1 MYLPYRRLAL
11 LVIAAA
17 PIFAQSSVLRVCADP
32 NNLPFS
38 NELQQGFENK
48 LADLLAASTNARL
61 EYTWWSQRKSFAKK
75 SLDQGACEVVLGVP
89 TSLPDVLT
97 TKPYYRSTYVFVTRH
112 DRNLQI
118 SSLIDPRLSHLRIG
132 IHVVGDDYAPP
143 AFALAHRGITQNV
156 VGFSLFGEYGQPN
169 PPRKLIDAVETGAVD
184 VAIVWGPFAG
194 YFTKGAPV
202 PLDIAPVTPST
213 FLGVPFTYEISAAVR
228 SGNETLKAELD
239 QVLQSQLVA
248 VHRILDQY
256 AVPQVP

>member
-1 MYLPYRRLAL
+1 MYSRCRRLVL
-11 LVIAAA
+11 LILAAI
-17 PIFAQSSVLRVCADP
+17 PTLAQNSVLRVCADP

-38 NELQQGFENK
+38 NQQKQGFENK
-48 LADLLAASTNARL
+48 LADLLAAGANARL

-97 TKPYYRSTYVFVTRH
+97 TRVYYRSTYVFVTRH
-112 DRNLQI
+112 DRNLHVA
-118 SSLIDPRLSHLRIG
+118 SLADPRLSTLRIG
-132 IHVVGDDYAPP
+132 IHVVDDNYAPP
-143 AFALAHRGITQNV
+143 AFALARLGITQNV

-194 YFTKGAPV
+194 YFSQGAPL
-202 PLDIAPVTPST
+202 PLDIAPVAPST
-213 FLGVPFTYEISAAVR
+213 FGGVPFTYEISAAVR
-228 SGNETLKAELD
+228 EGNNTLKTELD
-239 QVLQSQLVA
+239 QILQSQSAA
-248 VHRILDQY
+248 VHKILEQY

>member
-169 PPRKLIDAVETGAVD
+169 PPRKLIDAVETGAGD

-228 SGNETLKAELD
+228 SGNE
-239 QVLQSQLVA
+239 VLN
-248 VHRILDQY
+248 D
-256 AVPQVP
+256 

>member
-1 MYLPYRRLAL
+1 MCLPYRRLAL
-11 LVIAAA
+11 LVITAV
-17 PIFAQSSVLRVCADP
+17 PMLAQSSVLRVCADP

-38 NELQQGFENK
+38 NQQQQGFENK
-48 LADLLAASTNARL
+48 LADLLAASTNAKL

-75 SLDQGACEVVLGVP
+75 SLDQGVCEVVLGVP
-89 TSLPDVLT
+89 ASLPDVLT
-97 TKPYYRSTYVFVTRH
+97 TKAYYRSTYVFVTRR

-118 SSLIDPRLSHLRIG
+118 LSLADPRLSYLRIG

-143 AFALAHRGITQNV
+143 AFALAHRGVTQNV

-169 PPRKLIDAVETGAVD
+169 PPRKLIDAVENGAVD

-194 YFTKGAPV
+194 YFSKNAPI
-202 PLDIAPVTPST
+202 PLDIVPVTPST

-228 SGNETLKAELD
+228 RGNDSLRTELD
-239 QVLQSQLVA
+239 QILQSQSDA